1 MAVVAGTER
10 KVLRE
15 NSDSVGTCPV
25 GETSHHI
32 FFQPVG
38 LPAAASQSRERLN
51 CRNPAPA
58 LGGLSIGSGT
68 RVALLFSPP
77 IRSGCD
83 QLILCNR
90 HGSVYGS
97 RTH

>member
-1 MAVVAGTER
+1 VAVVAVTER
-10 KVLRE
+10 KALRE

-25 GETSHHI
+25 GETSHLF
-32 FFQPVG
+32 FFQPFG
-38 LPAAASQSRERLN
+38 LPAAASQSRGRLN
-51 CRNPAPA
+51 RRAPAPA

-77 IRSGCD
+77 IWSGCD
-83 QLILCNR
+83 ELLLCNR

-97 RTH
+97 RTY

>member
-1 MAVVAGTER
+1 MAVMAGTER
-10 KVLRE
+10 KVWRD
-15 NSDSVGTCPV
+15 NFDSVGTCPV

-32 FFQPVG
+32 FFEPVC
-38 LPAAASQSRERLN
+38 LPAAASQSREKLN
-51 CRNPAPA
+51 CRDPAPA

-68 RVALLFSPP
+68 RVALLCSPP

-83 QLILCNR
+83 QLLLCNR

-97 RTH
+97 